1 MCVYVPVE
9 FVSSP
14 SDCANMQM
22 TGYSHL
28 YAGPHTTVGAR
39 SFHTKEGDEQAYK
52 QVHTHTHTHTSPKPL
67 YSLEVKFI
75 SHPLEP
81 GQGFVTT
88 ID

>member
-1 MCVYVPVE
+1 MHICTNPPAWNVLGYLGVHVCVYVPVE

-52 QVHTHTHTHTSPKPL
+52 QVHTTHTHTHL
-67 YSLEVKFI
+67 QSL
-75 SHPLEP
+75 STL
-81 GQGFVTT
+81 
-88 ID
+88 